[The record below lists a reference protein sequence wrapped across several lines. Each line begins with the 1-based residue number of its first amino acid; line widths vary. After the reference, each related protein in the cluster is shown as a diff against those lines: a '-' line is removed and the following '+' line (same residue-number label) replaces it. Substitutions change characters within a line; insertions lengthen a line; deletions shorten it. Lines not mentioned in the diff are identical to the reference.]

1 MTFSCL
7 SRPLRYKLVRC
18 LNHTDI
24 LLLLYFCFTFVHDK
38 IFIVLHNVNILRK
51 LVHPVT
57 GQEGDWEDL
66 FLFCFSAFECLFCSA
81 RHLLNQKNI
90 VKKNEILFKITVFC
104 VNMFIF

>member
-1 MTFSCL
+1 M
-7 SRPLRYKLVRC
+7 
-18 LNHTDI
+18 NHTDI

-66 FLFCFSAFECLFCSA
+66 FLFCFAFL
-81 RHLLNQKNI
+81 LLNVSSVQQDIYLIKKI
-90 VKKNEILFKITVFC
+90 VKKMKYCLK
-104 VNMFIF
+104 